1 MSSAVIRRLHA
12 LRTDFTAGPAK
23 IELIARVLARPP
35 RRLADVIRLH
45 DALLF
50 LRAFPD
56 SPTVHRAAES
66 ACGAFHRISRG
77 LDGPKRR
84 ARDRG
89 VVGTVTRVW
98 GDFAIA
104 DWLHGAFASEVD
116 IDWSALK
123 DSSTLDALL
132 RPIIQR
138 AEEDAVDSGE
148 LSTREWLAL
157 RRGKAGRTDL
167 ALLLQALPTDR
178 PGRRAFTMRY
188 DAAEIPLRW
197 KLANSTGSATHNAL
211 RSKPVRYRGAMRPA
225 PADPIRF
232 IATPTP
238 DIALLTRR
246 RANEMIHV
254 ARAALA
260 GRGREVYAVTHANP
274 SEIYLADLGE
284 GASVA
289 IIGVLPEYRMSLEA
303 NFGFLMLANGVP
315 VGYGGVTPLYRQA
328 NTGLNMFPSFR
339 GGETAFLWTA
349 ALRAF
354 RALFGVRRFVVNGY
368 QVGDGNPEAIRS
380 GAFWF
385 YYRLGF
391 RPSDRER
398 RGLALREFARVRKRG
413 IRTSASVLQTL
424 ASGDL
429 WLDLPGCRRRDYFD
443 EAWLVECSRHVTE
456 LLGAEENT
464 HPDEAARAVGAR
476 VARTL
481 GARGLASRPRTERE
495 AFGHLAPV
503 CALLPGLHRWST
515 ASGAAMVRLM
525 LSKGR
530 PQEREFVT
538 LAQRDPR
545 LYPGLIRLMSQSATG
560 RRRA

>member
-1 MSSAVIRRLHA
+1 MRRLHS
-12 LRTDFTAGPAK
+12 LRTDFAAGPAK
-23 IELIARVLARPP
+23 VELIERALARPP
-35 RRLADVIRLH
+35 RRFADVMRLH

-56 SPTVHRAAES
+56 SPAVHRAADS
-66 ACGAFHRISRG
+66 ACGAFHRISRA
-77 LDGPKRR
+77 LVGPRRR
-84 ARDRG
+84 ARDSG

-98 GDFAIA
+98 ADFATA
-104 DWLHGAFASEVD
+104 DWLHRAFADEVD
-116 IDWSALK
+116 IDWGALADTSA
-123 DSSTLDALL
+123 LDALL
-132 RPIIQR
+132 RPLVQR

-148 LSTREWLAL
+148 VSTREWLAM

-167 ALLLQALPTDR
+167 ALLLQFPPRDR
-178 PGRRAFTMRY
+178 SGRRAFALRY

-197 KLANSTGSATHNAL
+197 KLVNSTGSATHNAL
-211 RSKPVRYRGAMRPA
+211 RWKPVRYRSAMRPA

-232 IATPTP
+232 IATPSA

-246 RANEMIHV
+246 RADEMIHV

-260 GRGREVYAVTHANP
+260 ARGREVYAVTHANP

-303 NFGFLMLANGVP
+303 NFGYLMLANGVP

-339 GGETAFLWTA
+339 GGETAYLWA
-349 ALRAF
+349 AVLRAF
-354 RALFGVRRFVVNGY
+354 RTLFGVRRFVVNGY
-368 QVGDGNPEAIRS
+368 QVGDGNREAIRS

-398 RGLALREFARVRKRG
+398 RALAHREFARVRERG
-413 IRTSASVLQTL
+413 MRTSASVLRTL

-443 EAWLVECSRHVTE
+443 EAWLVECSRRVTE
-456 LLGAEENT
+456 LLGAQETT
-464 HPDEAARAVGAR
+464 HPDEAALEVAAR
-476 VARTL
+476 FARTL
-481 GARGLASRPRTERE
+481 GARGEASRPRAERE

-503 CALLPGLHRWST
+503 CALLPGVDRWST
-515 ASGAAMVRLM
+515 ASRAALVRLM

-538 LAQRDPR
+538 LAQRNPR
-545 LYPGLIRLMSQSATG
+545 LYPGLIRLLSESATEPH
-560 RRRA
+560 RS

>member
-1 MSSAVIRRLHA
+1 MRRLHA

-23 IELIARVLARPP
+23 VELIERALALPP
-35 RRLADVIRLH
+35 RRLADVMRLH

-66 ACGAFHRISRG
+66 ACSAFHRITRG
-77 LDGPKRR
+77 LVGARHR
-84 ARDRG
+84 AEDTG
-89 VVGTVTRVW
+89 IVGTITRVRSE
-98 GDFAIA
+98 FAIA
-104 DWLHGAFASEVD
+104 DWLHRSFAAEVD
-116 IDWSALK
+116 IDWSAL
-123 DSSTLDALL
+123 DDTSTLDALL
-132 RPIIQR
+132 SPIVQR
-138 AEEDAVDSGE
+138 AEEDAFESGE

-157 RRGKAGRTDL
+157 RRGKASMTDL
-167 ALLLQALPTDR
+167 ALVLQAAPPDR
-178 PGRRAFTMRY
+178 SGRRAFAARY
-188 DAAEIPLRW
+188 DAAEVPLRW
-197 KLANSTGSATHNAL
+197 RLANSTGSVTHNVL
-211 RSKPVRYRGAMRPA
+211 RWKPVRYRRAMRPA

-232 IATPTP
+232 IATPSA

-246 RANEMIHV
+246 RATELIHV

-260 GRGREVYAVTHANP
+260 ARWREVHAMTHANP

-289 IIGVLPEYRMSLEA
+289 IIGVLPEYRMSIEV
-303 NFGFLMLANGVP
+303 NYGYLMLANGIP

-328 NTGLNMFPSFR
+328 NTGLNIFPSFR
-339 GGETAFLWTA
+339 GGETAYLWA
-349 ALRAF
+349 SALRAF
-354 RALFGVRRFVVNGY
+354 RALFGVRRFVVNGF
-368 QVGDGNPEAIRS
+368 QVGDGNREALRS

-398 RGLALREFARVRKRG
+398 RALAHREFARVRQRLV
-413 IRTSASVLQTL
+413 RTATSVLRTL

-429 WLDLPGCRRRDYFD
+429 WLDLPGCRRQDYFD
-443 EAWLVECSRHVTE
+443 EAWLVECSRRVSG
-456 LLGAEENT
+456 LLAVEETTDPN
-464 HPDEAARAVGAR
+464 EAAREVAAR

-481 GARGLASRPRTERE
+481 GARGVASRPRAERE

-503 CALLPGLHRWST
+503 CALLPGLARWST

-525 LSKGR
+525 MSKGR

-545 LYPGLIRLMSQSATG
+545 FYPGLIRLLSQSAAG
-560 RRRA
+560 RPRV